1 MPWKSTRRARP
12 LRRVN
17 IQRRGMDALM
27 VPRRGNH
34 PEQLPLWEPNGVN
47 PAGAG
52 TPSGWRFRLV
62 LAKDRRNKPGW
73 TRDGF
78 VRPPPPLKEAEKGGL
93 FLRWILRGNG
103 IARVIGFHCL
113 GPNFRCERGPPP
125 TPSSKLKTATPRVP
139 SADGVGG
146 FCACVCYR
154 GTGPLENENIELVW
168 GAFFFPGRGPLA
180 GRDFPGRIVH

>member
-78 VRPPPPLKEAEKGGL
+78 VRPPPPLKEAEEGGL

-103 IARVIGFHCL
+103 IARVIGFHCH
-113 GPNFRCERGPPP
+113 GPNFRCE
-125 TPSSKLKTATPRVP
+125 
-139 SADGVGG
+139 VGG
-146 FCACVCYR
+146 PAPVSPLLQAQDNQSSSSLASGRASGLGDFVRVCV
-154 GTGPLENENIELVW
+154 TGGHDP
-168 GAFFFPGRGPLA
+168 FT
-180 GRDFPGRIVH
+180 